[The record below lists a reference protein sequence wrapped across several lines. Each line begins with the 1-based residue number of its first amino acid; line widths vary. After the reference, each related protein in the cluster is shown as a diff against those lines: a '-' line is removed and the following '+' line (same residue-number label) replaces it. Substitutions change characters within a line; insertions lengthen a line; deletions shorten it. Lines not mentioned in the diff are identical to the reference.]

1 MPRNSMKT
9 AITEKKMKNKGIIK
23 SILPSL
29 LSLIYI
35 GAITLLLVLIY
46 STTKYLPFLLV
57 ALILGMLVVI
67 STIVALLG
75 ISVYER
81 KPEKPENEEGKKI
94 KFSARAGFAAR
105 LTVWAIALAYNK
117 IRKIAMLVLTIG
129 AVGGVT
135 VYFAMMLRRATS
147 LFKLSFWQPVLL
159 VVLFV
164 LSVIFDKWC
173 KHTETDSQRN
183 AATLANVRTVFYLLR
198 VTFITVSVV
207 SVISLLGFGN
217 LQKYAIWIISAI
229 FFYVAVLTL
238 VSVVILLIRRE
249 LFTSPRLII
258 PLPFAR
264 IGKRDTGVISFLEKN
279 TGITMRGL
287 WSMKLV
293 KTVLPYTAILVFLL
307 FWVSTG
313 LVQIEPYQQGAV
325 YRFGRLS
332 NETLTPGLH
341 MTLPYPIDKVE
352 IYDTE
357 SINKIT
363 VGYAAKEDSDN
374 LWTGSHGTN
383 EHKLLLGN
391 GNELVSVN
399 LRLEFKINDLTKY
412 LRASSSPAAILEA
425 KAYELITSKIIVAD
439 LEDLLAVDRAK
450 FTEEYTAELQ
460 KMLTAQDI
468 GLELVSVV
476 LESIHPPLEIA
487 AIYQEVVGAEILA
500 EAMIKQA
507 NSDANVTVTNAEA
520 EKNASINA
528 ANAEYHNKVAS
539 ATADVSEFNA
549 SVEAAAGNPD
559 AYHYYKY
566 LKAVSEAYGKAR
578 LVIVG
583 EGVDSSKIYF
593 GNLGIPLT
601 E

>member
-35 GAITLLLVLIY
+35 GAITLTLVLIY

-57 ALILGMLVVI
+57 ALILGMLVAI
-67 STIVALLG
+67 SAIVALLG
-75 ISVYER
+75 ISACER
-81 KPEKPENEEGKKI
+81 KPEKPECEEGKKI
-94 KFSARAGFAAR
+94 KFSARIGYAVR
-105 LTVWAIALAYNK
+105 LAVWAIALAYNK

-173 KHTETDSQRN
+173 KHAETDSQRN

-207 SVISLLGFGN
+207 SVISLLGFGD
-217 LQKYAIWIISAI
+217 LQKYAVWIISAI
-229 FFYVAVLTL
+229 FFYVAVMTL
-238 VSVVILLIRRE
+238 MSIVILLIRRE

-258 PLPFAR
+258 PLPFAN
-264 IGKRDTGVISFLEKN
+264 IDKRDTGVISFLEKN

-313 LVQIEPYQQGAV
+313 LVHIEPYQQGAV

-332 NETLTPGLH
+332 NETLDPGLH

-450 FTEEYTAELQ
+450 FTEEYTAELRE
-460 KMLTAQDI
+460 MLAGQDI

-507 NSDANVTVTNAEA
+507 NSNANVTVTNAEA

>member
-1 MPRNSMKT
+1 
-9 AITEKKMKNKGIIK
+9 MKNKGIIK
-23 SILPSL
+23 SILPSA

-35 GAITLLLVLIY
+35 GAISLTLWLIY
-46 STTKYLPFLLV
+46 SITKYLPILQV
-57 ALILGMLVVI
+57 SLILTM
-67 STIVALLG
+67 IVALSAIFAIFG
-75 ISVYER
+75 IAAKAH
-81 KPEKPENEEGKKI
+81 KPEKKAIDESEETKK
-94 KFSARAGFAAR
+94 KKSGR
-105 LTVWAIALAYNK
+105 LAYVMRVIVYSIAQAYNK
-117 IRKIAMLVLTIG
+117 LRKIVALVLSVG
-129 AVGGVT
+129 AVGALT
-135 VYFAMMLRRATS
+135 VYYAMMLRRATS
-147 LFKLSFWQPVLL
+147 LFKLSFWQPVLF

-164 LSVIFDKWC
+164 ISVIFDKWC
-173 KHTETDSQRN
+173 KHTETRSERN
-183 AATLANVRTVFYLLR
+183 AATLANARVGFYLLR
-198 VTFITVSVV
+198 LCFIVISVL
-207 SVISLLGFGN
+207 SVISLLGFGD
-217 LQKYAIWIISAI
+217 LQKYATWILTAL
-229 FFYVAVLTL
+229 FFYVAVMSI
-238 VSVVILLIRRE
+238 VSIVVLLIRRE
-249 LFTSPRLII
+249 LFSAPRLII
-258 PLPFAR
+258 PLPFAN

-293 KTVLPYTAILVFLL
+293 KTVLPYTAILVFAL
-307 FWVSTG
+307 FWISTG
-313 LVQIEPYQQGAV
+313 LVQIEPYQEGAL

-332 NETLTPGLH
+332 DETLTPGLH
-341 MTLPYPIDKVE
+341 LTMPYPIDKVE

-399 LRLEFKINDLTKY
+399 LRLEFKISDLTKY
-412 LRASSSPAAILEA
+412 LRASSAPAAILEA
-425 KAYELITSKIIVAD
+425 QAYELITSKIIVAD
-439 LEDLLAVDRAK
+439 LEDLLAVDRAR
-450 FTEEYTAELQ
+450 FTEEYTAELRE
-460 KMLTAQDI
+460 MLARRDI

-500 EAMIKQA
+500 ESMIKTA
-507 NSDANVTVTNAEA
+507 TSEANVTITEAEA

-528 ANAEYHNKVAS
+528 ANAEYHKKVAT

-549 SVEAAAGNPD
+549 SVEASAANPD
-559 AYHYYKY
+559 SYRYYKY
-566 LKAVSEAYGKAR
+566 LNAISNAYGKAR

-593 GNLGIPLT
+593 GNIGLLPT

>member
-1 MPRNSMKT
+1 MKT

-35 GAITLLLVLIY
+35 GAITLTLVLIY
-46 STTKYLPFLLV
+46 SKTKYLPFLLT
-57 ALILGMLVVI
+57 ALILGMLVAI
-67 STIVALLG
+67 SAIVAIFG
-75 ISVYER
+75 ISACER
-81 KPEKPENEEGKKI
+81 KPEKPECEEGKKI
-94 KFSARAGFAAR
+94 KFSARIGYAVR
-105 LTVWAIALAYNK
+105 LAVWAIALAYNK

-147 LFKLSFWQPVLL
+147 LFKISFWQPVLL
-159 VVLFV
+159 IVLFV

-207 SVISLLGFGN
+207 SVISLLGFGD
-217 LQKYAIWIISAI
+217 LQKYAVWIISAI
-229 FFYVAVLTL
+229 FFYVAVMTL
-238 VSVVILLIRRE
+238 MSIVILLIRRE

-258 PLPFAR
+258 PLPFAN

-332 NETLTPGLH
+332 NETLDPGLH

-450 FTEEYTAELQ
+450 FTEEYTAELRG
-460 KMLTAQDI
+460 MLAGQDI

-549 SVEAAAGNPD
+549 SVEAAAGSPD

>member
-1 MPRNSMKT
+1 MKT
-9 AITEKKMKNKGIIK
+9 AIMEKKMKNKGIIK

-57 ALILGMLVVI
+57 ALILGMLVAI
-67 STIVALLG
+67 SAVVALLG

-81 KPEKPENEEGKKI
+81 KPEKPENEEGNKI

-117 IRKIAMLVLTIG
+117 IRKIAMLVLTVG

-549 SVEAAAGNPD
+549 SVEAVAGNPD

>member
-1 MPRNSMKT
+1 MKT

-29 LSLIYI
+29 LSLIYL
-35 GAITLLLVLIY
+35 GAITLTLVLIY

-57 ALILGMLVVI
+57 ALILGMLVAI
-67 STIVALLG
+67 SAVVAVLG
-75 ISVYER
+75 ISVHER
-81 KPEKPENEEGKKI
+81 KPEKPECEEGKKI
-94 KFSARAGFAAR
+94 KFSARIGYAVR

-147 LFKLSFWQPVLL
+147 LFKISFWQPVLL
-159 VVLFV
+159 VILFV

-207 SVISLLGFGN
+207 SVISLLGFGD
-217 LQKYAIWIISAI
+217 LQKYAVWIISAI
-229 FFYVAVLTL
+229 FFYVAVMTL
-238 VSVVILLIRRE
+238 MSIVILLIRRE

-258 PLPFAR
+258 PLPFAN

-332 NETLTPGLH
+332 NETLDPGLH

-450 FTEEYTAELQ
+450 FTEEYTAELRG
-460 KMLTAQDI
+460 MLAGQDI

>member
-1 MPRNSMKT
+1 
-9 AITEKKMKNKGIIK
+9 MKNKGIIK

-35 GAITLLLVLIY
+35 VAITLTLVLIY
-46 STTKYLPFLLV
+46 STTQYLPFLLV
-57 ALILGMLVVI
+57 ALILSLLVAIITV
-67 STIVALLG
+67 VALLG
-75 ISVYER
+75 ISARER
-81 KPEKPENEEGKKI
+81 KPEKTKCEEGEKL

-105 LTVWAIALAYNK
+105 LTVWTIALVYNK
-117 IRKIAMLVLTIG
+117 IRKVAMLVLTIG
-129 AVGGVT
+129 AVCGVT

-183 AATLANVRTVFYLLR
+183 AATLANARTVFYLLR

-207 SVISLLGFGN
+207 SVISLLGFGD

-238 VSVVILLIRRE
+238 VSVVVLLIRRE

-258 PLPFAR
+258 PLPFAN

-307 FWVSTG
+307 FWASTG

-332 NETLTPGLH
+332 NETLEPGLH

-450 FTEEYTAELQ
+450 FTEEYTAELRE
-460 KMLTAQDI
+460 MLAGQDI

>member
-35 GAITLLLVLIY
+35 GAITLTLVLIY

-57 ALILGMLVVI
+57 ALILGMLVAV
-67 STIVALLG
+67 SAVVALLG
-75 ISVYER
+75 ISARGR
-81 KPEKPENEEGKKI
+81 KPEKPECEEGKKI
-94 KFSARAGFAAR
+94 KFSTRIGYAVR
-105 LTVWAIALAYNK
+105 LAVWAIALAYNK

-147 LFKLSFWQPVLL
+147 LFKISFWQPVLL

-207 SVISLLGFGN
+207 SVISLLGFGD
-217 LQKYAIWIISAI
+217 LQKYAVWIISAI
-229 FFYVAVLTL
+229 FFYVAVMTL
-238 VSVVILLIRRE
+238 MSIVILLIRRE

-258 PLPFAR
+258 PLPFAN

-332 NETLTPGLH
+332 NETLDPGLH

-450 FTEEYTAELQ
+450 FTEEYTAELRG
-460 KMLTAQDI
+460 MLAGQDI

>member
-1 MPRNSMKT
+1 MKT
-9 AITEKKMKNKGIIK
+9 AIMEKKMKNKGIIK

-57 ALILGMLVVI
+57 ALILGMLVAI
-67 STIVALLG
+67 SAVVALLG
-75 ISVYER
+75 ISARER
-81 KPEKPENEEGKKI
+81 KPEKPKCEEGKKI

-258 PLPFAR
+258 PLPFAN

-325 YRFGRLS
+325 YRFGKLS

-425 KAYELITSKIIVAD
+425 KAYELITSKIIVSD

-450 FTEEYTAELQ
+450 FTEEYTEELRE
-460 KMLTAQDI
+460 MLAGQDI

-507 NSDANVTVTNAEA
+507 TSDANVTVTNAEA

>member
-1 MPRNSMKT
+1 M
-9 AITEKKMKNKGIIK
+9 
-23 SILPSL
+23 
-29 LSLIYI
+29 
-35 GAITLLLVLIY
+35 
-46 STTKYLPFLLV
+46 LV
-57 ALILGMLVVI
+57 AI
-67 STIVALLG
+67 SAVVALLG
-75 ISVYER
+75 ISARER
-81 KPEKPENEEGKKI
+81 KPEKPKCEEGKKI

-258 PLPFAR
+258 PLPFAN

-325 YRFGRLS
+325 YRFGKLS

-425 KAYELITSKIIVAD
+425 KAYELITSKIIVSD

-450 FTEEYTAELQ
+450 FTEEYTEELRE
-460 KMLTAQDI
+460 MLAGQDI

-507 NSDANVTVTNAEA
+507 TSDANVTVTNAEA

>member
-1 MPRNSMKT
+1 MKT
-9 AITEKKMKNKGIIK
+9 AITEKKMKNKSIIK

-35 GAITLLLVLIY
+35 GAITLTLVLIY
-46 STTKYLPFLLV
+46 STTKYLPVLLV
-57 ALILGMLVVI
+57 ALILGMLVAI
-67 STIVALLG
+67 SAVVALLG
-75 ISVYER
+75 ISARGR
-81 KPEKPENEEGKKI
+81 KPEKPECEEGKKI
-94 KFSARAGFAAR
+94 KFSARIGYAVR
-105 LTVWAIALAYNK
+105 LAVWAIALAYNK

-147 LFKLSFWQPVLL
+147 LFKISFWQPVLL
-159 VVLFV
+159 VILFV

-198 VTFITVSVV
+198 VTFITVSAV
-207 SVISLLGFGN
+207 SVISLLRFGD
-217 LQKYAIWIISAI
+217 LQKYAVWIISAI
-229 FFYVAVLTL
+229 FFYVAVMTL
-238 VSVVILLIRRE
+238 MSIVILLIRRE

-258 PLPFAR
+258 PLPFAN

-332 NETLTPGLH
+332 NETLDPGLH

-450 FTEEYTAELQ
+450 FTEEYTAELRG
-460 KMLTAQDI
+460 MLSGQDI

>member
-1 MPRNSMKT
+1 MKT

-35 GAITLLLVLIY
+35 GAITLTLVLIY

-57 ALILGMLVVI
+57 ALILGMLVAV
-67 STIVALLG
+67 SAVVALLG
-75 ISVYER
+75 ISARGR
-81 KPEKPENEEGKKI
+81 KPEKPECEEGKKI
-94 KFSARAGFAAR
+94 KFSTRIGYAVR
-105 LTVWAIALAYNK
+105 LAVWAIALAYNK

-147 LFKLSFWQPVLL
+147 LFKISFWQPVLL

-207 SVISLLGFGN
+207 SVISLLGFGD
-217 LQKYAIWIISAI
+217 LQKYAVWIISAI
-229 FFYVAVLTL
+229 FFYVAVMTL
-238 VSVVILLIRRE
+238 MSIVILLIRRE

-258 PLPFAR
+258 PLPFAN

-332 NETLTPGLH
+332 NETLDPGLH

-450 FTEEYTAELQ
+450 FTEEYTAELRG
-460 KMLTAQDI
+460 MLAGQDI

>member
-1 MPRNSMKT
+1 MKT

-35 GAITLLLVLIY
+35 GAITLTLVLIY

-57 ALILGMLVVI
+57 ALILGLLVAI
-67 STIVALLG
+67 STVVALLG
-75 ISVYER
+75 ISACER
-81 KPEKPENEEGKKI
+81 KPEKPECEEGKKI
-94 KFSARAGFAAR
+94 KFSARIGYAVR

-183 AATLANVRTVFYLLR
+183 AATLANLRTVFYLLR

-207 SVISLLGFGN
+207 SVISLLGFGD
-217 LQKYAIWIISAI
+217 LQKYAVWIISAI
-229 FFYVAVLTL
+229 FFYVAVMTL
-238 VSVVILLIRRE
+238 MSIVILLIRRE

-258 PLPFAR
+258 PLPFAN
-264 IGKRDTGVISFLEKN
+264 IGKCDTGVISFLEKN

-293 KTVLPYTAILVFLL
+293 KNVLPYTAILVFLL

-332 NETLTPGLH
+332 NETLDPGLH

-450 FTEEYTAELQ
+450 FTEEYTAELRG
-460 KMLTAQDI
+460 MLAGQDI

-583 EGVDSSKIYF
+583 EGVNSSKIYF

>member
-1 MPRNSMKT
+1 
-9 AITEKKMKNKGIIK
+9 MKNKGIIK
-23 SILPSL
+23 SILPSA

-35 GAITLLLVLIY
+35 GAISLTLWLIY
-46 STTKYLPFLLV
+46 SITKYLP
-57 ALILGMLVVI
+57 ILQVSPILTM
-67 STIVALLG
+67 IVALSAIFALFG
-75 ISVYER
+75 IAAKAHKPER
-81 KPEKPENEEGKKI
+81 KAIDESEETKK
-94 KFSARAGFAAR
+94 KKSGR
-105 LTVWAIALAYNK
+105 LAYVMRVIVYSIAQAYNK
-117 IRKIAMLVLTIG
+117 VRKIVALVLSVG
-129 AVGGVT
+129 AVSALT
-135 VYFAMMLRRATS
+135 VYYAMMLRRATS
-147 LFKLSFWQPVLL
+147 LFKLSFWQPVLF

-164 LSVIFDKWC
+164 ISVIFDKWC
-173 KHTETDSQRN
+173 KHTETRSERN
-183 AATLANVRTVFYLLR
+183 AATLANARVGFYLLR
-198 VTFITVSVV
+198 LCFIVLSVV
-207 SVISLLGFGN
+207 SVISLLGFGD
-217 LQKYAIWIISAI
+217 LQKYASWILTAL
-229 FFYVAVLTL
+229 FFYVAVMSI
-238 VSVVILLIRRE
+238 VSIVVLLIRRE
-249 LFTSPRLII
+249 LFSAPRLII
-258 PLPFAR
+258 PLPFAN

-293 KTVLPYTAILVFLL
+293 KTVLPYTAILVFAL
-307 FWVSTG
+307 FWISTG
-313 LVQIEPYQQGAV
+313 LVQIEPYQEGAL

-332 NETLTPGLH
+332 DETLTPGLH
-341 MTLPYPIDKVE
+341 LTMPYPIDKVE

-399 LRLEFKINDLTKY
+399 LRLEFKISDLTKY
-412 LRASSSPAAILEA
+412 LRASSAPAAILEA
-425 KAYELITSKIIVAD
+425 QAYELITSKIIVAD
-439 LEDLLAVDRAK
+439 LEDLLAVDRAR
-450 FTEEYTAELQ
+450 FTEEYTAELR
-460 KMLTAQDI
+460 KMLARRDI

-500 EAMIKQA
+500 ESMIKTA
-507 NSDANVTVTNAEA
+507 TSEANVTITEAEA

-528 ANAEYHNKVAS
+528 ANAEYHKKVAT

-549 SVEAAAGNPD
+549 SVEASAADPD
-559 AYHYYKY
+559 SYHYYKY
-566 LKAVSEAYGKAR
+566 LNAISNAYGKAR

-593 GNLGIPLT
+593 GNIGLLPT

>member
-1 MPRNSMKT
+1 MPRSSMKT
-9 AITEKKMKNKGIIK
+9 AIMEKKMKNKGIIK

>member
-1 MPRNSMKT
+1 MKT

-35 GAITLLLVLIY
+35 GAITLTLVLIY

-57 ALILGMLVVI
+57 ALILGMLVAV
-67 STIVALLG
+67 SAIVALLG
-75 ISVYER
+75 ISARER
-81 KPEKPENEEGKKI
+81 KPEKPECEEGKKI
-94 KFSARAGFAAR
+94 KFSARIGYAVR
-105 LTVWAIALAYNK
+105 LAVWAIALAYNK

-129 AVGGVT
+129 AVGGMT

-147 LFKLSFWQPVLL
+147 LFKISFWQPVLL

-207 SVISLLGFGN
+207 SVISLLGFGD
-217 LQKYAIWIISAI
+217 LQKYAVWIISAI
-229 FFYVAVLTL
+229 FFYVAVMTL
-238 VSVVILLIRRE
+238 MSIVILLIRRE

-258 PLPFAR
+258 PLPFAN
-264 IGKRDTGVISFLEKN
+264 IDKRDTGVISFLEKN

-332 NETLTPGLH
+332 NETLDPGLH

-363 VGYAAKEDSDN
+363 VGYASKEDSDN

-450 FTEEYTAELQ
+450 FTEEYTAELRE
-460 KMLTAQDI
+460 MLAGQDI

>member
-1 MPRNSMKT
+1 MKT
-9 AITEKKMKNKGIIK
+9 AIMEKKMKNKGIIK

-35 GAITLLLVLIY
+35 GAITLVLVLIY

-67 STIVALLG
+67 SAVVAILG

-258 PLPFAR
+258 PLPFAH

-325 YRFGRLS
+325 YRFGKLS

-450 FTEEYTAELQ
+450 FIEEYTEELQ

>member
-1 MPRNSMKT
+1 MKT
-9 AITEKKMKNKGIIK
+9 AIMEKKMKNKGIIK

-67 STIVALLG
+67 SAVVALLG

-164 LSVIFDKWC
+164 LSLIFDKWC

-450 FTEEYTAELQ
+450 FTEEYTEELRE
-460 KMLTAQDI
+460 MLSGQDI

-507 NSDANVTVTNAEA
+507 TSNANVTVTNAEA

>member
-23 SILPSL
+23 SMLPSL

-35 GAITLLLVLIY
+35 GAITLTLVLIY

-57 ALILGMLVVI
+57 ALILGMLVAI
-67 STIVALLG
+67 SAVVAILG
-75 ISVYER
+75 ISACER
-81 KPEKPENEEGKKI
+81 KPEKPECEEGKKI
-94 KFSARAGFAAR
+94 KFSARIGYAVR
-105 LTVWAIALAYNK
+105 LAVWAIALAYNK
-117 IRKIAMLVLTIG
+117 IRKITMLVLTIG

-159 VVLFV
+159 VILFV

-207 SVISLLGFGN
+207 SVISLLGFGD
-217 LQKYAIWIISAI
+217 LQKYAVWIISAI
-229 FFYVAVLTL
+229 FFYVAVMTL
-238 VSVVILLIRRE
+238 MSIVILLIRRE

-258 PLPFAR
+258 PLPFAN

-332 NETLTPGLH
+332 NETLDPGLH

-450 FTEEYTAELQ
+450 FTEEYTAELRG
-460 KMLTAQDI
+460 MLAGQDI

-559 AYHYYKY
+559 AYHY
-566 LKAVSEAYGKAR
+566 
-578 LVIVG
+578 
-583 EGVDSSKIYF
+583 
-593 GNLGIPLT
+593 
-601 E
+601 

>member
-1 MPRNSMKT
+1 MKT

-29 LSLIYI
+29 LSLIYN
-35 GAITLLLVLIY
+35 GAITLVLVLIY

-57 ALILGMLVVI
+57 ALILGLLVAI
-67 STIVALLG
+67 STVVALLG
-75 ISVYER
+75 ISARER
-81 KPEKPENEEGKKI
+81 KPEKPECEEGKKI
-94 KFSARAGFAAR
+94 KLCARLGYAAR
-105 LTVWAIALAYNK
+105 LTVWAIAIAYNK
-117 IRKIAMLVLTIG
+117 IRKIAMLVLTVG
-129 AVGGVT
+129 AACGVT

-173 KHTETDSQRN
+173 KHAETDSQRN
-183 AATLANVRTVFYLLR
+183 AATLANVRTTFYLLR

-207 SVISLLGFGN
+207 SVISLLGFGD
-217 LQKYAIWIISAI
+217 LQKYAIWIVSAI

-238 VSVVILLIRRE
+238 VSVVVLLIRRE

-332 NETLTPGLH
+332 NETLDPGLH

-450 FTEEYTAELQ
+450 FTEEYTAELR
-460 KMLTAQDI
+460 KMLAGQDI

-500 EAMIKQA
+500 ESMIKQA

-549 SVEAAAGNPD
+549 SVEAAAGSPD
-559 AYHYYKY
+559 SYHYYKY

>member
-1 MPRNSMKT
+1 MKT

-35 GAITLLLVLIY
+35 GAITLTLVLIY

-57 ALILGMLVVI
+57 ALILGMLVAI
-67 STIVALLG
+67 STVVALLG
-75 ISVYER
+75 ISACER
-81 KPEKPENEEGKKI
+81 KPEKPECEEGKKI
-94 KFSARAGFAAR
+94 KFSARIGYAVR

-183 AATLANVRTVFYLLR
+183 AATLANLRTVFYLLR

-207 SVISLLGFGN
+207 SVISLLGFGD
-217 LQKYAIWIISAI
+217 LQKYAVWIISAI
-229 FFYVAVLTL
+229 FFYVAVMTL
-238 VSVVILLIRRE
+238 MSIVILLIRRE

-258 PLPFAR
+258 PLPFAN
-264 IGKRDTGVISFLEKN
+264 IGKCDTGVISFLEKN

-293 KTVLPYTAILVFLL
+293 KNVLPYTAILVFLL

-332 NETLTPGLH
+332 NETLDPGLH

-450 FTEEYTAELQ
+450 FTEEYTAELRG
-460 KMLTAQDI
+460 MLAGQDI